1 MKEKVKRFL
10 ATFVF
15 QLYEKNFLKNKISV
29 NSIEQTV
36 DHMLTTEDSLVRFG
50 DGEIK
55 LISGKEIP
63 LQKPDQRLIE
73 RLKEILQT
81 EEQGVCIALP
91 DIFSGLSA
99 YTDRSRNFWMEHL
112 LFHRKEYKQ
121 YFSNRKYENAFFSRP
136 YIMYKNKD
144 ICFSRFEKMKHIWN
158 GKKIVFVEGNTT
170 HNGVGVDLF
179 ETAASIERIICPS
192 SQAWE
197 KYEEILA
204 VCKKQSPDRL
214 ILISLG
220 TAGKVLAVDLHRL
233 GYRSIDIGNLD
244 MEYEWFLGGDIE
256 KRRLLKHEICNRQEN
271 EAAGYF
277 DYLQQI
283 IAIIH

>member
-91 DIFSGLSA
+91 D
-99 YTDRSRNFWMEHL
+99 
-112 LFHRKEYKQ
+112 
-121 YFSNRKYENAFFSRP
+121 
-136 YIMYKNKD
+136 
-144 ICFSRFEKMKHIWN
+144 
-158 GKKIVFVEGNTT
+158 
-170 HNGVGVDLF
+170 
-179 ETAASIERIICPS
+179 
-192 SQAWE
+192 
-197 KYEEILA
+197 
-204 VCKKQSPDRL
+204 
-214 ILISLG
+214 
-220 TAGKVLAVDLHRL
+220 
-233 GYRSIDIGNLD
+233 
-244 MEYEWFLGGDIE
+244 
-256 KRRLLKHEICNRQEN
+256 
-271 EAAGYF
+271 
-277 DYLQQI
+277 
-283 IAIIH
+283 